1 MLISFLEDDT
11 GEGFFGNGN
20 RRTTSPKNR
29 CVALHFPAAVSGGT
43 AEASRS
49 KSSVITKLVVASSLP
64 PDLLSPFEISIY
76 KSGHLELKKKME

>member
-11 GEGFFGNGN
+11 GEVFGNGN

-29 CVALHFPAAVSGGT
+29 CVALHFPAAVSFGT

-49 KSSVITKLVVASSLP
+49 KSSVITEFAVASSSL
-64 PDLLSPFEISIY
+64 PDLLCIFHFKSP
-76 KSGHLELKKKME
+76 